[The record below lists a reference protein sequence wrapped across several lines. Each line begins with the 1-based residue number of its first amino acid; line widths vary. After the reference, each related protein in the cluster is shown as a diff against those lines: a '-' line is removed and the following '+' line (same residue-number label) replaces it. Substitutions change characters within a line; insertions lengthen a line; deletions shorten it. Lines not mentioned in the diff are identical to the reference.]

1 MTFVSQLLTWM
12 CCSKSAIRIRIP
24 ACSGNYTP
32 SIWWDLGYPRHDVAR
47 VVGVSEGTVRNYL
60 HAYAAGGLEALR
72 QFNPHP
78 TSAALDAY
86 TDTIRQAFVEQ
97 PPHTVQEAVD
107 RIEKVTGIRRSPT
120 AVRTWLKKTGFG
132 FRKTGPIPAKADP
145 VAQRLFLET
154 QLEPVLAQAQAG
166 TRHVFFMDAA
176 HFVLGAWLGYLWC
189 LTRAFL
195 PTPSGRQ
202 RFNVL
207 GALHALTHEII
218 TVTNETSIQ

>member
-1 MTFVSQLLTWM
+1 MIDV
-12 CCSKSAIRIRIP
+12 CIP
-24 ACSGNYTP
+24 ATDMDVLQEERYTHP
-32 SIWWDLGYPRHDVAR
+32 HPRVQRKLHTLYLVGLGYPRHDVAR

-120 AVRTWLKKTGFG
+120 AVRTWLKKTGWAFG
-132 FRKTGPIPAKADP
+132 KPAP
-145 VAQRLFLET
+145 SQPR
-154 QLEPVLAQAQAG
+154 
-166 TRHVFFMDAA
+166 
-176 HFVLGAWLGYLWC
+176 
-189 LTRAFL
+189 
-195 PTPSGRQ
+195 PTPSRSGYSWR
-202 RFNVL
+202 L
-207 GALHALTHEII
+207 
-218 TVTNETSIQ
+218 S